1 MLSAAFPCSTFN
13 LPGTAVSTSFS
24 VTRLILYT
32 LAVIAALAL
41 AWTIIQIKSIIFVL
55 MIGIIF
61 AAAIE
66 PLVFR
71 LRRAGFKRGQAI
83 LIVYALLLA
92 ILGGGLYMIVPL
104 IVEQF
109 ASLDKAIPDMF
120 DKLRERAL
128 ASDNA
133 IISQTGYQTL
143 WRIQNTYTKIRNSP
157 EIGQDQ
163 AVGAATSAIGILFT
177 IVSLLIVAFY
187 WMTEKAT
194 IKRVILGLFTL
205 RHRARAHEIWDEI
218 EFRIGGWTRGQLVLM
233 IIIGICSGAA
243 YWAMDLRFWLAL
255 AVWAGITEAIPF
267 IGPFIGGATAALF
280 ALADSP
286 EKALWVIIFA
296 VILQQFEGAF
306 LVPRVMKNAVGMS
319 PLTVVLAVLIGN
331 ALAGP
336 LGSLLAIP
344 IGAAVQVLVSNLL
357 RGRDDRL
364 VVELSS
370 MDIAPLSPAQ
380 FGSPFAPSE
389 SSIAR
394 IRRGMTNTAKAP
406 LRTQNRDDPGSVQ
419 P

>member
-1 MLSAAFPCSTFN
+1 MCFARPLGIKVPTT
-13 LPGTAVSTSFS
+13 LS

-32 LAVIAALAL
+32 LAVLAVVAL
-41 AWTIIQIKSIIFVL
+41 AWMVVQIRSIIFVMML
-55 MIGIIF
+55 GIVF

-71 LRRAGFKRGQAI
+71 LRRAGLRRGQAI
-83 LIVYALLLA
+83 LVVYAALLTV
-92 ILGGGLYMIVPL
+92 IFGGLYLLVPL
-104 IVEQF
+104 LVRQF
-109 ASLDKAIPDMF
+109 SSLDAAIPDMF
-120 DKLRERAL
+120 DNLRQQAL
-128 ASDNA
+128 ESDNA
-133 IISQTGYQTL
+133 FLRQTGYQTL
-143 WRIQNTYTKIRNSP
+143 WRIQNTYVRIRSSP

-194 IKRVILGLFTL
+194 IKRVVLSLFPL

-233 IIIGICSGAA
+233 VIIGTFSGVA
-243 YWAMDLRFWLAL
+243 YWFIDLRFWLAL
-255 AVWAGITEAIPF
+255 AIWAGITEAIPF
-267 IGPFIGGATAALF
+267 IGPFIGGGTAALF

-286 EKALWVIIFA
+286 EKALWVILFV
-296 VILQQFEGAF
+296 VILQQLEGAV
-306 LVPRVMKNAVGMS
+306 LVPRIMKNAVGMS

-336 LGSLLAIP
+336 IGSLLAIP
-344 IGAAVQVLVSNLL
+344 IGAACQVLVSNLL

-364 VVELSS
+364 ATELST

-380 FGSPFAPSE
+380 FGSPFAPSDG
-389 SSIAR
+389 SLSR
-394 IRRGMTNTAKAP
+394 IRRGIKPSSGKASS
-406 LRTQNRDDPGSVQ
+406 RRDVSTETGLPR